1 MVRHF
6 FVADVLRRSPMYPKL
21 RINLS
26 HIRENASVI
35 TGLCAG
41 HGVRVLGIT
50 KVVSGDPVIA
60 RAMIEGGI
68 TMTGDSR
75 VENLKA
81 QKTAGLT
88 AERWLIRPPML
99 SEAAELVRYADAS
112 LNSELS
118 VIRALSDECIRQ
130 NLPPHK
136 VILMADLGDIREGYV
151 DYDELVDVALECEKL
166 PGVYLY
172 GIGVNLTCFSFIV
185 PDEGKMDELAALRRR
200 VETALERPLEIVSG
214 GNSGTIKLML
224 EDGMPP
230 EVDSLRLGE
239 SVLFGKERAGYSY
252 LLGTHKDAFIL
263 EAEIIEL
270 KEKPSLPWGTVGADS
285 YGNKPTFTDRGP
297 HRVKAI
303 CALGRQDFD
312 PDICRPVDEGI
323 IMLGASSDH
332 LMLDITDCERDYEVG
347 DTIELE
353 LGYFSVMRAFTSRYV
368 EKEYYE

>member
-1 MVRHF
+1 
-6 FVADVLRRSPMYPKL
+6 MYPKL

-26 HIRENASVI
+26 HIRENAAVI
-35 TGLCAG
+35 TDICAR

-60 RAMIEGGI
+60 CAMIEGGI

-81 QKTAGLT
+81 QKEAGLT
-88 AERWLIRPPML
+88 AERWLVRPPML

-118 VIRALSDECIRQ
+118 VIRSISDECIRQ
-130 NLPPHK
+130 ALPPHK
-136 VILMADLGDIREGYV
+136 VVLMADLGDIREGYV
-151 DYDELVDVALECEKL
+151 DYDELVDAALECEKL
-166 PGVYLY
+166 PGVHLY

-185 PDEGKMDELAALRRR
+185 PDTAKMHSLAALRRR
-200 VETALERPLEIVSG
+200 VESAIGRSLEIVSG

-224 EDGMPP
+224 EDGMPL

-239 SVLFGKERAGYSY
+239 SVLFGKERAGYTY
-252 LLGTHKDAFIL
+252 LPGTHKDAFIL
-263 EAEIIEL
+263 EAEIVEL

-285 YGNKPTFTDRGP
+285 YGNKPVFTDRGP
-297 HRVKAI
+297 HRLKAI
-303 CALGRQDFD
+303 CALGKQDFD
-312 PDICRPVDEGI
+312 PEICRPVDDGI
-323 IMLGASSDH
+323 ILLGASSDH
-332 LMLDITDCERDYEVG
+332 LMLDITDSERDYKVG
-347 DTIELE
+347 DTVELE

-368 EKEYYE
+368 EKEYIE